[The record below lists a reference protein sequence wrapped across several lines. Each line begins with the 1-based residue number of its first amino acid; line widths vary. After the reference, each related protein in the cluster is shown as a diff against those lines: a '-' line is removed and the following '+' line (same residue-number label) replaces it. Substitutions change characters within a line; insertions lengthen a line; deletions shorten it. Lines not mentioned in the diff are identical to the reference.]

1 MNVLT
6 TKIDDFR
13 KTRDGKYIQGSS
25 HTSIILN
32 HEFRNMIVMEAVKK
46 LRVYDFDIIVA
57 CGTSGLI
64 VVPQVAEILKK
75 NILVVR
81 KINEKCYSEFSTEG
95 VAPYRYVILDDLICS
110 GKTVKHI
117 KRTIKDEYPYAK
129 CIGIYCYLS
138 KECAYKDDI
147 DGSALCLRDLGVP
160 LLNTCHAST

>member
-25 HTSIILN
+25 HTSIVLN

-46 LRVYDFDIIVA
+46 LRAHDFDVIVA

-75 NILVVR
+75 HILVVR
-81 KINEKCYSEFSTEG
+81 KPNEKCYSEFSTEG
-95 VAPYRYVILDDLICS
+95 VSPHRYVILDDLICS
-110 GKTVKHI
+110 GNTVKHI
-117 KRTIKDEYPYAK
+117 KRTIRNEYPYAK
-129 CIGIYCYLS
+129 LIGIYCYLS
-138 KECAYKDDI
+138 KECAYKDDS
-147 DGSALCLRDLGVP
+147 DGSALCLRDLGAP
-160 LLNTCHAST
+160 LLNTCTART